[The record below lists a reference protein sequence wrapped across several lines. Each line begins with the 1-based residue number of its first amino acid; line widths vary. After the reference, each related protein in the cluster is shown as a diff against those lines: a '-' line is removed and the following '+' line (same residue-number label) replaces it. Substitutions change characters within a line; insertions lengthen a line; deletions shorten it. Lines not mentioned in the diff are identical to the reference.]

1 MDLVLLVQV
10 FFTLGI
16 LSSLYRYNVW
26 YKFCEHTFIA
36 VSLAVTATAASRTI
50 LNNAVNPVLKG
61 DLFLLFPIAI
71 GLLYITRVSG
81 KVGHYARISMAVMVG
96 ATLGSSIRVIVN
108 TDIIG
113 QIIPVINMSW
123 FPAGAGID
131 VILGNI
137 YSWVGLIAGLT
148 YFVFSTTWIKGSN
161 KKPFDWASKMGRF
174 VLLAMIG
181 AQFANTTMGRQ
192 SVFIERI
199 YFLLKAFGLAA

>member
-1 MDLVLLVQV
+1 MDIVILIQA

-36 VSLAVTATAASRTI
+36 VSLAITATVASRTI
-50 LNNAVNPVLKG
+50 LNNAITPLLKG
-61 DLFLLFPIAI
+61 DLFLLFPIVT
-71 GLLYITRVSG
+71 GLLYLTRISG
-81 KVGHYARISMAVMVG
+81 KYGHYARISMGVMVG
-96 ATLGSSIRVIVN
+96 ATLGSSVRVIVN

-113 QIIPVINMSW
+113 QIIPVLKTSW

-148 YFVFSTTWIKGSN
+148 YFVFSTTWLSGTT
-161 KKPFDWASKMGRF
+161 KKPFDWASKFGRI